1 MNFAGRKKED
11 TDSRAMKFPTIDKIM
26 AKDEMTFSPDQ
37 PINEVID
44 ILLKEKAT
52 GAPVLDRNR
61 KIVGMITE
69 KDCMKVLIDSAYHN
83 MPSSDKTV
91 SHYMSPVVKTVTTD
105 HDLLDVANEFA
116 SDFTPPQTAMDD
128 NYRKFPVVY
137 MDTLVGQISRRD
149 VLRAISEM
157 SNTTW

>member
-105 HDLLDVANEFA
+105 HDLLDVANEFL
-116 SDFTPPQTAMDD
+116 TT